1 MGTLVIHKWFKKQ
14 KRKKK
19 SQNTLLKSLKFKE
32 KFKENPE
39 VYSARQLSKVKRFVK
54 IVNV

>member
-1 MGTLVIHKWFKKQ
+1 M
-14 KRKKK
+14 KKK

-39 VYSARQLSKVKRFVK
+39 AYSGRQLSKVKRFVK